1 MDESSIWEFYVAEI
15 QLRLNT
21 ACCLNSKAP
30 WNVSVISINTHNRM
44 LSNVSGLSFFF
55 LSSQIIFFVL
65 LCFYF
70 FGICICICIVSIYF
84 ILQVICIILHIWRY
98 NSSDLNIG

>member
-15 QLRLNT
+15 KLRLST
-21 ACCLNSKAP
+21 ACYLNSKAP
-30 WNVSVISINTHNRM
+30 WNVSVISINTHSRM

-55 LSSQIIFFVL
+55 LSYKIIFFVL

-70 FGICICICIVSIYF
+70 FGICICIFSIYF
-84 ILQVICIILHIWRY
+84 ILQAICIILQIWRY
-98 NSSDLNIG
+98 YS